1 MPAARALLQR
11 QIDGLEAASA
21 NLLAPVREKFKKDNS
36 GGGVGGDAFTE
47 DGFKRA
53 VSMVLSRAFQVMIND
68 DKHLV
73 ILPVVDWLNHSDD
86 LPPASVPVSFDRET
100 SIFNVRA
107 VQSYKQGDHVWI
119 TYGAKVGALSPAKPV
134 YSLQFYTFLSC
145 AVAPSRG
152 QKSILSLTFPRF
164 LCAGGCRALGSLWFL
179 CWPVQARYGRSDRRS
194 RPCSTW
200 PNQISIRRRPP
211 PLLLSSSPPLLFS
224 SSPPLLL
231 SSPHIS
237 PLFLIHDIPC
247 YVPCFFCRTRRRQ
260 WPSPCCRALS
270 P

>member
-21 NLLAPVREKFKKDNS
+21 NLLAPVREKFKKNNS

-100 SIFNVRA
+100 SNFNVRA

-119 TYGAKVGALSPAKPV
+119 TYGPKVSAHSPAHPV
-134 YSLQFYTFLSC
+134 YSSQYSTFLSC
-145 AVAPSRG
+145 AVG
-152 QKSILSLTFPRF
+152 
-164 LCAGGCRALGSLWFL
+164 
-179 CWPVQARYGRSDRRS
+179 
-194 RPCSTW
+194 
-200 PNQISIRRRPP
+200 
-211 PLLLSSSPPLLFS
+211 
-224 SSPPLLL
+224 
-231 SSPHIS
+231 PH
-237 PLFLIHDIPC
+237 
-247 YVPCFFCRTRRRQ
+247 VE
-260 WPSPCCRALS
+260 
-270 P
+270 